1 MPVAVITEQSKT
13 FDLKSCPP
21 DGYVTI
27 RRMTYGQKLTRTEMT
42 SKLRIAM
49 QKGTK
54 DVQGEI
60 DMMQR
65 QVALWE
71 FANLIA
77 DHNLTDTMNRKLDF
91 ANPAD
96 VQSLMGQVGEEI
108 STYIDELN
116 NFEAESVNGTT
127 ELGN

>member
-13 FDLKSCPP
+13 FELKTCPP
-21 DGYVTI
+21 DGFVTV
-27 RRMTYGQKLTRTEMT
+27 RRMSYGQKLTRTEMT
-42 SKLRIAM
+42 SKLRIAT

-54 DVQGEI
+54 EFQGEI

-65 QVALWE
+65 QVTLWE

-77 DHNLTDTMNRKLDF
+77 DHNLTDASGRKLNF
-91 ANPAD
+91 SSPAD

-116 NFEAESVNGTT
+116 NFELDMTDGTT